1 MPVVS
6 KLLISALLLAA
17 LAGLVWFYG
26 HSQKEIGDIKAKLE
40 RATADRIALETRT
53 DNVTKE
59 LDKSRRELKTLKEDR
74 NASKD
79 LLNRVADSTGCLD
92 VILPANFT
100 DELRRAYR
108 GHDGPP

>member
-1 MPVVS
+1 MGIQAR
-6 KLLISALLLAA
+6 LIIAIAA
-17 LAGLVWFYG
+17 CVTFGGLVWFYG

-53 DNVTKE
+53 ENVTKE
-59 LDKSRRELKTLKEDR
+59 LDKSRRELKTIKEDR
-74 NASKD
+74 DASKD
-79 LLNRVADSTGCLD
+79 RLNRVADSTGCLD